1 LLWLTTFWIELN
13 KQTKIIVTNQE
24 KLAQNGNK
32 YAISEN
38 TFIHPMD
45 ELNPIFTHEKRAV

>member
-1 LLWLTTFWIELN
+1 
-13 KQTKIIVTNQE
+13 VTNQE

-38 TFIHPMD
+38 TFIQPMD
-45 ELNPIFTHEKRAV
+45 ELNPIFTHEKRAE